1 MAAQKSAIGARGNP
15 VVVDVLTKGM
25 AGGDYRGA
33 MRLMGD
39 TRARL
44 GQSWVAAQDYL
55 RAGEP
60 DLALDQLEQAPRSV
74 IGIAVHRCC
83 PVFDPCGDHPR
94 FQALVARL
102 KLPQ

>member
-1 MAAQKSAIGARGNP
+1 
-15 VVVDVLTKGM
+15 
-25 AGGDYRGA
+25 
-33 MRLMGD
+33 MRQLAD

-60 DLALDQLEQAPRSV
+60 DLALDQLEQAYEERNQNLPY
-74 IGIAVHRCC
+74 IGVA
-83 PVFDPCGDHPR
+83 PVFDSVRDHPR
-94 FQALVARL
+94 FQALVTRL